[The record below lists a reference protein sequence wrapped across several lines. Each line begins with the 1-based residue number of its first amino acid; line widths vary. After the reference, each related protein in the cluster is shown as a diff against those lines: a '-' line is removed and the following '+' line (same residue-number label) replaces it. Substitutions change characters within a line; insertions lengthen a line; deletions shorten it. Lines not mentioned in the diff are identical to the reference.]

1 MGRQARQLHQLFAK
15 ERAIPTE
22 LPFLEAEHVRC
33 TRTHKIAYS
42 LYLLV
47 DYLSVRVFFSSSPL
61 LLLIF
66 FSSFSGFFKFLIY
79 LGKIYCLSTVYL
91 PAFFL
96 LFFPN
101 QISNRKRS
109 IDHTHSIAV
118 QLPSRNPN
126 AWKERLYTP
135 T

>member
-33 TRTHKIAYS
+33 TRTHKIAVTAIAIAYS

-47 DYLSVRVFFSSSPL
+47 DYLSVRVFFSS
-61 LLLIF
+61 
-66 FSSFSGFFKFLIY
+66 FSGFFKFLIY
-79 LGKIYCLSTVYL
+79 LGKIHCLSTVYL